1 MEVDIWNIVMSYDL
15 PDSIQLD
22 LRFFFLLFTQSLPSV
37 GNRLKDWIFT
47 VSIFQPRCCQE

>member
-22 LRFFFLLFTQSLPSV
+22 LRFFFYYYLHRVYLV
-37 GNRLKDWIFT
+37 WEIG
-47 VSIFQPRCCQE
+47 